1 MLAVTLDL
9 DLKTIL
15 SAFTFI
21 MGIGGTLAVLKFRAS
36 RTESDVKSVKGK
48 LKDDRAELREDD
60 KELAAK
66 LDKIAGM
73 VTDQTDI
80 LKSRIHDSEKTQGAK
95 LDMFKTQTFAKLD
108 DLKDA
113 HAKHETR
120 LSVAE
125 TERGH
130 MKNEISRHG
139 KKLTILPS
147 RDPNG

>member
-1 MLAVTLDL
+1 MTLDL
-9 DLKTIL
+9 DIKSIL
-15 SAFTFI
+15 ALCSFI
-21 MGIGGTLAVLKFRAS
+21 MGIGGTIAVLKFRAG
-36 RTESDVKSVKGK
+36 RNESDVKSAKK
-48 LKDDRAELREDD
+48 KQTDDRAELREED
-60 KELAAK
+60 KELAGK

-95 LDMFKTQTFAKLD
+95 LDSFKTQTFVKLD

-125 TERGH
+125 TERTH
-130 MKNEISRHG
+130 MKDEIVRHG
-139 KKLTILPS
+139 NKLTVMPS
-147 RDPNG
+147 RD